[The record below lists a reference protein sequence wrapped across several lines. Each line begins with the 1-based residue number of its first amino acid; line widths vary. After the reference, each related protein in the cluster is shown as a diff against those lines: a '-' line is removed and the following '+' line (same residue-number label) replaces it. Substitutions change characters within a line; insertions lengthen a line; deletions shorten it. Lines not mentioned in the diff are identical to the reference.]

1 MVDVANIHLPVL
13 LDDCVN
19 LMAPALEHENAIA
32 VDCTLGLAGHS
43 IAFLKAAPQ
52 ARLIGIDRDSEALGL
67 ATERMER
74 EGLADRF
81 IPVHAAFDQLD
92 QVLADRD
99 IERVDAVF
107 MDLGLSSLQIDETDR
122 GFSYSHDAPLDM
134 RMDVSQGITAA
145 DLLNSASEQELC
157 RIIRDYGE
165 EKWAARIAQMI
176 CEHRAKKP
184 METTFDLVHAVDA
197 AIPKAVRRK
206 DDGHPARRT
215 FQAIRIAVNDELDP
229 LDKAIC
235 DFVDCLKP
243 GGRML
248 VITFHSLEDRLVK
261 RCFQR
266 LQNPCTCPPKA
277 PICTCGK
284 KPVVKILAHG
294 AVAPTEE
301 EVARNPRARSAKLRV
316 AQKLE
321 VL

>member
-52 ARLIGIDRDSEALGL
+52 VRLIGIDRDSEALGL

-92 QVLADRD
+92 QVLADQD

-134 RMDVSQGITAA
+134 RMDVSQPLTAERILA
-145 DLLNSASEQELC
+145 TYDAAELVRIETRSRLPPPHSSTVWSMKWCRKPTARRAIPPNASSRRCALKSTANWTSSPPHC
-157 RIIRDYGE
+157 RRPRTDCMSGDDWWWSPIIRSKTKPSNRSWHKGCEWMFRLACLSYRRMPNRFS
-165 EKWAARIAQMI
+165 RISREVPSRPTNMKSQPTRDRLR
-176 CEHRAKKP
+176 CGCGRWKS
-184 METTFDLVHAVDA
+184 
-197 AIPKAVRRK
+197 AVRFRHDGGNALRK
-206 DDGHPARRT
+206 PRR
-215 FQAIRIAVNDELDP
+215 A
-229 LDKAIC
+229 
-235 DFVDCLKP
+235 
-243 GGRML
+243 
-248 VITFHSLEDRLVK
+248 
-261 RCFQR
+261 
-266 LQNPCTCPPKA
+266 
-277 PICTCGK
+277 
-284 KPVVKILAHG
+284 
-294 AVAPTEE
+294 
-301 EVARNPRARSAKLRV
+301 
-316 AQKLE
+316 
-321 VL
+321 